1 MKQYKVQI
9 TASDCIFNV
18 PYLVNAE
25 SEDEAISI
33 VSIDY
38 GVSSDSISAW
48 EVW

>member
-1 MKQYKVQI
+1 MKQYRVQI
-9 TASDCIFNV
+9 TASDDTWDV

-48 EVW
+48 EV

>member
-9 TASDCIFNV
+9 TASDGIFNV

-38 GVSSDSISAW
+38 CVSLDSISAW
-48 EVW
+48 EV

>member
-9 TASDCIFNV
+9 TASDGTWEA
-18 PYLVNAE
+18 PYVVNAE

-38 GVSSDSISAW
+38 DVSLDSISAW
-48 EVW
+48 EV

>member
-1 MKQYKVQI
+1 MKQYRAQI
-9 TASDCIFNV
+9 TTSDGTFDV

-38 GVSSDSISAW
+38 GISSDSISAW
-48 EVW
+48 EV

>member
-1 MKQYKVQI
+1 MKQYNVQI
-9 TASDCIFNV
+9 TASDGTLDV

-48 EVW
+48 EV

>member
-9 TASDCIFNV
+9 TASDGTWDV
-18 PYLVNAE
+18 PYLVNTE

-48 EVW
+48 EV

>member
-9 TASDCIFNV
+9 TSSDGTWEV
-18 PYLVNAE
+18 AYLVNAE

-38 GVSSDSISAW
+38 DVSLDSISAL
-48 EVW
+48 EV

>member
-9 TASDCIFNV
+9 TASDGTWEV

-33 VSIDY
+33 VIIDY
-38 GVSSDSISAW
+38 DVSLDSISAW
-48 EVW
+48 EV